1 MLPRVLRW
9 IAAGLAPLTFLGAL
23 AALLYPPS
31 FLIFADWF
39 LWFFAITMLALGLVL
54 DPKEFVETLRR
65 PREIGLG
72 LATQFTVMPLLG
84 FLAAYWSGLDPRLAL
99 GFVIVG
105 CAPGAMASNV
115 IVFLA
120 GGAVAYSV
128 TLTSFATFLSPVVTP
143 ALVEWLGGVFLPI
156 PFWPMMQTILLTV
169 LLPLAGGMVLR
180 RRLRRFEAAARHAAP
195 AVAVLSIVVIIGY
208 AVAANHAALLS
219 VGPSVFLWVI
229 LVNGLGYVAGWNLAR
244 LYGFDRRYQLTLM
257 IEVGMQNAGLGVAL
271 ALRHF
276 EAETALPG
284 ALFATWCV
292 LTAAGASSWLRRRG
306 RVPGP
311 GLTESIS
318 ETLLRPQPTDTGTE
332 AGRRPPDV

>member
-1 MLPRVLRW
+1 MTRVLGW
-9 IAAGLAPLTFLGAL
+9 IAAGLAPLTLLGAL
-23 AALLYPPS
+23 VALVYPPS

-39 LWFFAITMLALGLVL
+39 LWFFGTTMLALGLVL
-54 DPKEFVETLRR
+54 EPREFVDTLRR

-84 FLAAYWSGLDPRLAL
+84 FLAAYWSGLDPRIAL

-169 LLPLAGGMVLR
+169 LLPLLAGMLLK
-180 RRLRRFEAAARHAAP
+180 RRLRRFDAAIREAAP
-195 AVAVLSIVVIIGY
+195 AVAVVSIVIIIGY
-208 AVAANHAALLS
+208 AVAANHSALLS
-219 VGPSVFLWVI
+219 IGPQVFLWVVLI
-229 LVNGLGYVAGWNLAR
+229 NGLGYVAGWNLAR
-244 LYGFDRRYQLTLM
+244 LYGFDRRYQLALM
-257 IEVGMQNAGLGVAL
+257 VEIGMQNAGLGVAL

-276 EAETALPG
+276 QAETALPG

-292 LTAAGASSWLRRRG
+292 LTAAGASAWVRRRA
-306 RVPGP
+306 PAEIMP
-311 GLTESIS
+311 LAM
-318 ETLLRPQPTDTGTE
+318 DTGTG
-332 AGRRPPDV
+332 ADSQQPDA

>member
-1 MLPRVLRW
+1 MTRVLGW
-9 IAAGLAPLTFLGAL
+9 IAAGLAPLTLLGAL
-23 AALLYPPS
+23 VALVYPPS

-39 LWFFAITMLALGLVL
+39 LWFFGTTMLALGLVL
-54 DPKEFVETLRR
+54 EPREFVDTLRR

-84 FLAAYWSGLDPRLAL
+84 FLAAYWSGLYPRIAL

-169 LLPLAGGMVLR
+169 LLPLLAGMLLK
-180 RRLRRFEAAARHAAP
+180 RRLRRFDAAIREAAP
-195 AVAVLSIVVIIGY
+195 AVAVVSIVIIIGY
-208 AVAANHAALLS
+208 AVAANHSALLS
-219 VGPSVFLWVI
+219 IGPQVFLWVVLI
-229 LVNGLGYVAGWNLAR
+229 NGLGYVAGWNLAR
-244 LYGFDRRYQLTLM
+244 LYGFDRRYQLALM
-257 IEVGMQNAGLGVAL
+257 VEIGMQNAGLGVAL

-276 EAETALPG
+276 QAETALPG

-292 LTAAGASSWLRRRG
+292 LTAAGASAWLRRRA
-306 RVPGP
+306 PAEIMP
-311 GLTESIS
+311 LTM
-318 ETLLRPQPTDTGTE
+318 DTGTG
-332 AGRRPPDV
+332 ADPQQPDA

>member
-1 MLPRVLRW
+1 MTRVLGW
-9 IAAGLAPLTFLGAL
+9 IAAGLAPLTLLSAL
-23 AALLYPPS
+23 AALIYPPS

-39 LWFFAITMLALGLVL
+39 LWFFGVTMLALGLVL
-54 DPKEFVETLRR
+54 EPGEFIDTLRH

-169 LLPLAGGMVLR
+169 LLPLLAGMLLR
-180 RRLRRFEAAARHAAP
+180 RRLGRFEGTIREAAP
-195 AVAVLSIVVIIGY
+195 AVAVVSIVIIIGY
-208 AVAANHAALLS
+208 AVATNHSALLS
-219 VGPSVFLWVI
+219 VGPQVFLWVVLI
-229 LVNGLGYVAGWNLAR
+229 NGLGYVAGWNLAR
-244 LYGFDRRYQLTLM
+244 LYGFDRRYQLALM
-257 IEVGMQNAGLGVAL
+257 VEIGMQNAGLGVAL

-276 EAETALPG
+276 QAETALPG

-292 LTAAGASSWLRRRG
+292 LTAAGASAWLRRRG
-306 RVPGP
+306 DAAIKPP
-311 GLTESIS
+311 AM
-318 ETLLRPQPTDTGTE
+318 DTGT
-332 AGRRPPDV
+332 AADPRRPDA